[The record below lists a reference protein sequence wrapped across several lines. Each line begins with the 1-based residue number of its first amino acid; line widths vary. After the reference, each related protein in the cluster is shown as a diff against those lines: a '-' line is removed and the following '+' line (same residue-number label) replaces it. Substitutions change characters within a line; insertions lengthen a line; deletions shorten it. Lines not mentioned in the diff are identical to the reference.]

1 MHPLIDSASGQ
12 IPVQRLCELAVV
24 PRSSFY
30 RASHVREPR
39 PDPNE
44 RVLRE
49 IRTICE
55 EMPGYGSP
63 RVTEELRR
71 RSVHVNH
78 KRVSRLMA
86 KANLRCRRRKHFVRT
101 TDSTHSFRVYPNV
114 AKDVVATRPDQL
126 WRADITYVR
135 LVREF
140 IYLAVILDAFSRRVV
155 GWALSRH
162 IDAALTREALTRAIR
177 QRHVAPG
184 LVHHSDRGVQYACDE
199 YITLLN
205 EHKFT
210 ISMSR
215 KGNPYDNAMAESFMK
230 TLKTEEVYIN
240 EYGTASEALNNIHH
254 FIEIVYNSKRLHS
267 SLGYLTPKEKE
278 AEYHNSQKPIL
289 AIQETVSTE
298 GERTHDTPPWL
309 C

>member
-1 MHPLIDSASGQ
+1 MIYPLIEKASHEL
-12 IPVQRLCELAVV
+12 PVQQLCDLAAL
-24 PRSSFY
+24 PRSSYY
-30 RASHVREPR
+30 RASQVRDPR
-39 PDPNE
+39 SDPNE
-44 RVLRE
+44 EVLRE

-55 EMPGYGSP
+55 EMPRYGSP
-63 RVTEELRR
+63 RVTAELRR
-71 RSVHVNH
+71 RGFRVNH

-86 KANLRCRRRKHFVRT
+86 KVNLRCRTNKRFVRT
-101 TDSTHSFRVYPNV
+101 TDSKHGYRVYPDV
-114 AKDVVATRPDQL
+114 AKNIVPVRPDQL

-135 LVREF
+135 LLREF

-162 IDAALTREALTRAIR
+162 IDATLTLTALRMALA
-177 QRHVAPG
+177 QRRITPE

-199 YITLLN
+199 YIALLTKHN
-205 EHKFT
+205 VI

-240 EYGTASEALNNIHH
+240 EYNTVSEATRNIHQ

-267 SLGYLTPKEKE
+267 SLGYITPCEKE
-278 AEYHNSQKPIL
+278 AEYHNTQKPNL
-289 AIQETVSTE
+289 AIQETVSAK
-298 GERTHDTPPWL
+298 G
-309 C
+309 

>member
-1 MHPLIDSASGQ
+1 MMHPLIGTASQ
-12 IPVQRLCELAVV
+12 QLPIQQLCDLSGV
-24 PRSSFY
+24 PRSTYY
-30 RASHVREPR
+30 RARQPKVPR
-39 PDPNE
+39 ADGND
-44 RVLRE
+44 RVVHE

-55 EMPGYGSP
+55 EMPSYGSP
-63 RVTEELRR
+63 RVTAALRR
-71 RSVHVNH
+71 RGFRVNH

-86 KANLRCRRRKHFVRT
+86 KANLRCRRKRRFVRT
-101 TDSTHSFRVYPNV
+101 TDSKHSYRIYPDV
-114 AKDVVATRPDQL
+114 AKDIVPVRPDQV

-135 LVREF
+135 LLREF

-162 IDAALTREALTRAIR
+162 IDATLTLTTLKMAIGNR
-177 QRHVAPG
+177 SVTPG

-199 YITLLN
+199 YIALLN
-205 EHKFT
+205 EHNVT

-240 EYGTASEALNNIHH
+240 EYNTVSEATRNIHE

-267 SLGYLTPKEKE
+267 SLAYLTPCEKE
-278 AEYHNSQKPIL
+278 AEYHYTHKPNL
-289 AIQETVSTE
+289 ALPETVSTE
-298 GERTHDTPPWL
+298 G
-309 C
+309 

>member
-1 MHPLIDSASGQ
+1 MHPLISTASGQ
-12 IPVQRLCELAVV
+12 LPVQRLCDLAAV
-24 PRSSFY
+24 PRSSYY
-30 RASHVREPR
+30 RACQPDEPR

-44 RVLRE
+44 GVLRD

-55 EMPGYGSP
+55 EMPSYGAP
-63 RVTEELRR
+63 RVTAELRR
-71 RSVHVNH
+71 RGIRVNH
-78 KRVSRLMA
+78 KRVSRLMG
-86 KANLRCRRRKHFVRT
+86 KANLRCRRKKRFVRT
-101 TDSTHSFRVYPNV
+101 TDSKHSCRIYPNV
-114 AKDVVATRPDQL
+114 AKDVVPIRPDQL

-162 IDAALTREALTRAIR
+162 IDAALTLTALKMAIE
-177 QRHVAPG
+177 QRHVEPG

-199 YITLLN
+199 YVARLN
-205 EHKFT
+205 EHKFI

-240 EYGTASEALNNIHH
+240 DYCTASEAASNIHK

-267 SLGYLTPKEKE
+267 SLGYLTPFEKE
-278 AEYHNSQKPIL
+278 AEYHNTQKSIL
-289 AIQETVSTE
+289 AIQETVSAE
-298 GERTHDTPPWL
+298 G
-309 C
+309 